1 MEIGL
6 TNNPLLKGIL
16 ATLAYAFIMSVT
28 SLVAKLVQESVA
40 VSVLVFWQSIL
51 CIVLLLPQQKGHWRR
66 HNRQIWKTHVF
77 RSLSGFLGFYFFYL
91 AINHIPLVEAS
102 MLRACAPLCVP
113 FVVLI
118 LHKINVPSSRWLP
131 LILGFVGVAL
141 IIKPTPSQFDPW
153 QLVGFLSA
161 IGLALSMVTTRMLSK
176 NVRAKETMTV
186 YFLISAFLSLLL
198 TLYDGASLLVPVELI
213 PYVLVVG
220 LTLYFAMYLYT
231 LAYSF
236 APASLVSPV
245 SYIGVVFS
253 GIWGVLIWQQVP
265 DVFALSGMML
275 IFMSVLL
282 TTYLTRQKV

>member
-1 MEIGL
+1 MKQSLVI
-6 TNNPLLKGIL
+6 KGVL

-28 SLVAKLVQESVA
+28 SLVAKLVQEEVA
-40 VSVLVFWQSIL
+40 VSVLVFWQSVICVL
-51 CIVLLLPQQKGHWRR
+51 LLLPQQKGHWKR
-66 HNRQIWKTHVF
+66 HPINVWKTHLF

-113 FVVLI
+113 IVVLLI
-118 LHKINVPSSRWLP
+118 HKVRVPSSRWLP
-131 LILGFVGVAL
+131 LLLGFIGVAL

-176 NVRAKETMTV
+176 NVRPKETMTI
-186 YFLISAFLSLLL
+186 YFLISACLSLLL
-198 TLYDGASLLVPVELI
+198 SLYDGASLTLPFHLI
-213 PYVLVVG
+213 PYVMIVG

-231 LAYSF
+231 LAYGF
-236 APASLVSPV
+236 APASIVSPV

-253 GIWGVLIWQQVP
+253 GLWGMLIWGHVP
-265 DVFALSGMML
+265 DLFAISGMLL
-275 IFMSVLL
+275 IFSSVLL
-282 TTYLTRQKV
+282 TTYLSNRQI